1 MSLFSEELPLRYK
14 ESVFTCPVAMGA
26 PLFIKDN
33 RVSTFRSGGSGYL
46 KQNSIAVEELI
57 NVGEVSTERKR
68 EMLNLGLKLAF

>member
-33 RVSTFRSGGSGYL
+33 RVSTFRSWWVRYL

-57 NVGEVSTERKR
+57 NAVR
-68 EMLNLGLKLAF
+68 